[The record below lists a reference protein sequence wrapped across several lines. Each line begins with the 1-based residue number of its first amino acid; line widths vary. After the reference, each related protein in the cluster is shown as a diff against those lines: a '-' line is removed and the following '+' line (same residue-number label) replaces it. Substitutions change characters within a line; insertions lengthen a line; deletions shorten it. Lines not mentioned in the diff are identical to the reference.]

1 MMINTIAEF
10 CNRRETNIFK
20 LANDAGVS
28 PSTLY
33 RLRANPTSLPGAD
46 VLDKIFNL
54 YPDAT
59 PNDLIRHIPDGVEGD
74 AS

>member
-10 CNRRETNIFK
+10 VESRGTNLHE
-20 LANDAGVS
+20 LAVRAGVS

-33 RLRANPTSLPGAD
+33 RLRKNTHVLPDGK
-46 VLDKIFNL
+46 VMNGIFKV

-59 PNDLIRHIPDGVEGD
+59 PNDLIRYIHVED
-74 AS
+74 ES